1 MGSFG
6 NSWAL
11 MKISFGVI
19 RKDKELLLFPVFSL
33 ICCLFVLA
41 SFVGIFFFVGLPTLD
56 TLPLIIPWVV
66 YFFVMYYLLYF
77 FLIFFNTA
85 IVGCATIRLT
95 GGDPTIADGFRI
107 ASQHVGKILVWAFV
121 SATVGVILQ
130 TIREKGGWVGKLIAG
145 IVGFAWTYATFF
157 IIPVLIYEKEGVWG
171 SVKRSV
177 ELFKRTWGETFTG
190 SFGFGFI
197 FVLLA
202 FLGILPVIAG
212 GLLANSARG
221 VIFGFAI
228 AFVYWIIIGALAAAT
243 NGVYV
248 AALYQF
254 AIKGQL
260 PTVFEASNI
269 PAPVS
274 GFQPVKK

>member
-11 MKISFGVI
+11 MKISLGVI
-19 RKDKELLLFPVFSL
+19 RKDKELLLFPIFSL

-41 SFVGIFFFVGLPTLD
+41 SFIGVFFIVGLPTLD
-56 TLPLIIPWVV
+56 TSTSIIPWVV
-66 YFFVMYYLLYF
+66 YFFIMYFFLYF
-77 FLIFFNTA
+77 FIIFFNTA

-107 ASQHVGKILVWAFV
+107 ASQRIGKILVWTLV

-130 TIREKGGWVGKLIAG
+130 AIRERGGWVGKIVAG
-145 IVGFAWTYATFF
+145 IIGFAWTYETFF
-157 IIPVLIYEKEGVWG
+157 IIPVLIYEEEGVWG

-177 ELFKRTWGETFTG
+177 EIFKRTWGETFTG
-190 SFGFGFI
+190 SFGFGII

-202 FLGILPVIAG
+202 LLGILPVIAG
-212 GLLANSARG
+212 GLLTGSFTG
-221 VIFGFAI
+221 VIVGLTI
-228 AFVYWIIIGALAAAT
+228 AFIYWIIIGALAAAA

-254 AIKGQL
+254 ATRKQL
-260 PTVFEASNI
+260 PTVFEASMI
-269 PAPVS
+269 PTPVS
-274 GFQPVKK
+274 GF

>member
-33 ICCLFVLA
+33 ICCLIVLA
-41 SFVGIFFFVGLPTLD
+41 SFVGVFFFAGLPNLD
-56 TLPLIIPWVV
+56 TLPSIIPWIV
-66 YFFVMYYLLYF
+66 YFFIMYYLLYF
-77 FLIFFNTA
+77 FIIFFNTA

-107 ASQHVGKILVWAFV
+107 ASQHVGKILVWALV
-121 SATVGVILQ
+121 SSTVGVVLQ
-130 TIREKGGWVGKLIAG
+130 TIREKGGWVGKIIAG

-157 IIPVLIYEKEGVWG
+157 MIPVLIYEKEGVWG

-190 SFGFGFI
+190 SFGFGII

-202 FLGILPVIAG
+202 FLGMLPVIAG
-212 GLLANSARG
+212 GLLTSSVRG
-221 VIFGFAI
+221 VIFGFAV

-254 AIKGQL
+254 ATRGQL

-269 PAPVS
+269 PPPVS
-274 GFQPVKK
+274 GFQPSKK